1 MIARCGRAVE
11 GRVSDYRL
19 PSNWREGENVGPFEL
34 LVGSVIPSVTALKDS
49 RPFYLSASPP
59 IANVSN
65 LGHTGDVKPIIFH
78 PTALEFIRGEDPTI
92 RREIG
97 EALRDLQKGFP
108 LGMPLSRPM
117 PDVASG
123 AHELRVTGKNSAVRV
138 FYFVKL
144 ADAILV
150 FHAFQKKTQ
159 KTPKREMALGQ
170 QRLKEVLHGN
180 V

>member
-1 MIARCGRAVE
+1 M
-11 GRVSDYRL
+11 
-19 PSNWREGENVGPFEL
+19 
-34 LVGSVIPSVTALKDS
+34 
-49 RPFYLSASPP
+49 
-59 IANVSN
+59 
-65 LGHTGDVKPIIFH
+65 KPIIFH
-78 PTALEFIRGEDPTI
+78 PTALEFIRGEEPTI

-97 EALRDLQKGFP
+97 EALRDLQKGLP

-117 PDVASG
+117 PHVASG
-123 AHELRVTGKNSAVRV
+123 THELRVMGKTSSVRV

-144 ADAILV
+144 AEAILV

>member
-1 MIARCGRAVE
+1 M
-11 GRVSDYRL
+11 
-19 PSNWREGENVGPFEL
+19 
-34 LVGSVIPSVTALKDS
+34 
-49 RPFYLSASPP
+49 
-59 IANVSN
+59 
-65 LGHTGDVKPIIFH
+65 KPIIFH

-97 EALRDLQKGFP
+97 EALRDLQKGFS

>member
-1 MIARCGRAVE
+1 
-11 GRVSDYRL
+11 
-19 PSNWREGENVGPFEL
+19 
-34 LVGSVIPSVTALKDS
+34 
-49 RPFYLSASPP
+49 
-59 IANVSN
+59 
-65 LGHTGDVKPIIFH
+65 VKPIIFH

-97 EALRDLQKGFP
+97 EALRGLQKGLS

-117 PDVASG
+117 PQVASG
-123 AHELRVTGKNSAVRV
+123 VHELRVMGETSSVRV

-144 ADAILV
+144 AEAILV
-150 FHAFQKKTQ
+150 FHAFQKRTQ

>member
-1 MIARCGRAVE
+1 MEWSDLCNCQVPGGRSDRPPR
-11 GRVSDYRL
+11 RVPLAIVLNLRHTD
-19 PSNWREGENVGPFEL
+19 
-34 LVGSVIPSVTALKDS
+34 SVKS
-49 RPFYLSASPP
+49 
-59 IANVSN
+59 
-65 LGHTGDVKPIIFH
+65 IIFH
-78 PTALEFIRGEDPTI
+78 PSSLDFIRGEDPTI

-97 EALRDLQKGFP
+97 EALRDLQKGLH

-123 AHELRVTGKNSAVRV
+123 VHELRVTGSTTAVRV

-159 KTPKREMALGQ
+159 KTPQREIALGQ
-170 QRLKEVLHGN
+170 QRLKEVLHGD

>member
-1 MIARCGRAVE
+1 M
-11 GRVSDYRL
+11 L
-19 PSNWREGENVGPFEL
+19 PSC
-34 LVGSVIPSVTALKDS
+34 
-49 RPFYLSASPP
+49 PP
-59 IANVSN
+59 PPLANVSN

-97 EALRDLQKGFP
+97 EALRDLQKGLP

-123 AHELRVTGKNSAVRV
+123 AHELRVTGKTSAVRV

>member
-1 MIARCGRAVE
+1 M
-11 GRVSDYRL
+11 
-19 PSNWREGENVGPFEL
+19 NQL
-34 LVGSVIPSVTALKDS
+34 L
-49 RPFYLSASPP
+49 RPDPL
-59 IANVSN
+59 ANVSN

-123 AHELRVTGKNSAVRV
+123 AHELRVMGKHPPCGCSTSSSWLMRFWCFTRFRRRRKRPPNGKWS
-138 FYFVKL
+138 L
-144 ADAILV
+144 ANND
-150 FHAFQKKTQ
+150 
-159 KTPKREMALGQ
+159 
-170 QRLKEVLHGN
+170 
-180 V
+180 

>member
-1 MIARCGRAVE
+1 MHPV
-11 GRVSDYRL
+11 L
-19 PSNWREGENVGPFEL
+19 PPL
-34 LVGSVIPSVTALKDS
+34 
-49 RPFYLSASPP
+49 
-59 IANVSN
+59 ANVSI

-97 EALRDLQKGFP
+97 EALRDLQKGLP

-123 AHELRVTGKNSAVRV
+123 AHELRVMGKTSAVRV

-144 ADAILV
+144 ADATLV

-159 KTPKREMALGQ
+159 MTPKREMALGQ